1 MKIVDIFSNQNL
13 VRASAM
19 ASIGRRFTSDCN
31 AIGGATLEEQIML
44 NFNKSGQK
52 THKLLN
58 FPTIELA
65 ISQNKW
71 KFNFGSFAK
80 DLADL
85 KKKSKLDYGYL
96 SAADFFLFKVDKQ
109 TLSLIDGASLKTSI
123 PSDPSK
129 PQQSPCFIHNDSS
142 GIIYDWITSGA
153 KNKNIGNV
161 IMMVLRGGSCRT
173 FHFDGNLDNL
183 MKNKFVFKEN
193 KHSDFTYGYHT
204 SKKSKLKSGLLITNR
219 HADTGNKPTSFR
231 RGIKV
236 TCSQKYSQ
244 GFFDVFDHYVK
255 GEVMEELCTF
265 TVGMASV
272 KQNMLKS
279 LGI

>member
-13 VRASAM
+13 VQKSAM

-71 KFNFGSFAK
+71 KFDFGSFAK

-96 SAADFFLFKVDKQ
+96 SAADFFLFKVNKK
-109 TLSLIDGASLKTSI
+109 TLSLIDGASLKTSF

-129 PQQSPCFIHNDSS
+129 PQQSPCFIHNDAS
-142 GIIYDWITSGA
+142 GNIYEWITNGT

-183 MKNKFVFKEN
+183 MKNHYVFREN
-193 KHSDFTYGYHT
+193 KHSDYTYGYRKANT
-204 SKKSKLKSGLLITNR
+204 PIKSGLLIINR
-219 HADTGNKPTSFR
+219 NADTGNKPTSFR

-236 TCSQKYSQ
+236 TCAQKYSQ
-244 GFFDVFDHYVK
+244 GFFDVFDYYVK
-255 GEVMEELCTF
+255 GEVMEELCAF

-272 KQNMLKS
+272 KKHMLKS